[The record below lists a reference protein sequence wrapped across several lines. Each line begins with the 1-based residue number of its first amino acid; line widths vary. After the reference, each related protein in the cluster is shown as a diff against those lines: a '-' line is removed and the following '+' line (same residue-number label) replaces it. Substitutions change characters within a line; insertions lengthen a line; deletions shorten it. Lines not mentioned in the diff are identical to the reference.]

1 MSPKKNSTNMPC
13 CDFCG
18 RPQSEAGMLIAGAN
32 ARICADCVTLCSE
45 VLSENGSR
53 QSQQKKENRRQQA
66 HKPVDVTPA
75 QIMRHLDEYVVG
87 QSYAKKVLS
96 VAVYNHYKRINS
108 PQRPDKAVIQ
118 KSNVLLLGPTGS
130 GKTLL
135 AKSLANF
142 LQVPFAIS
150 DATALTEAG
159 YVGDDV
165 ENILLSLIQAAGG
178 DVRLA
183 ERGIVYV
190 DEIDKI
196 ARKSENMSITRDVSG
211 EGVQQALLKMIEG
224 TIANVP
230 PNGGR
235 KHPYQ
240 ECIKI
245 DTTNILFIVG
255 GAFVGIEGI
264 IGRRIGRKRVG
275 FGADNSEIKRQ
286 EEHPL
291 AELQPEDL
299 LKYGLIPELV
309 GRLPVTAYLEEL
321 THDELL
327 RVLTEPKDSL
337 IGQYEQL
344 FRMDG
349 MKLTFTDGA
358 LAEIVNKA
366 ERLKTGAR
374 GLRRIIET
382 AMLDVMF
389 KAPDEKGLIDELIIT
404 PEVVSGSAEPKKIM
418 KTNLN

>member
-1 MSPKKNSTNMPC
+1 MSPKKNSTNNPC

-18 RPQSEAGMLIAGAN
+18 RPQSEVGMLIGGAN
-32 ARICADCVTLCSE
+32 ASICAECVSLCSE
-45 VLSENGSR
+45 ILNGEAP
-53 QSQQKKENRRQQA
+53 SQQKKKESRRPA
-66 HKPVDVTPA
+66 AFKAFDVTPA
-75 QIMRHLDEYVVG
+75 QIKRHLDDYVVG
-87 QSYAKKVLS
+87 QNYAKKVLS

-108 PQRPDKAVIQ
+108 PHKPDNAVIQ

-135 AKSLANF
+135 AKSLASF

-165 ENILLSLIQAAGG
+165 ENILLSLIHAAGG
-178 DVRLA
+178 DIKLA

-224 TIANVP
+224 TIASVP
-230 PNGGR
+230 PSGGR

-264 IGRRIGRKRVG
+264 IGRRIGKKRVG
-275 FGADNSEIKRQ
+275 FGADNSSVRLQ
-286 EEHPL
+286 EEHL
-291 AELQPEDL
+291 LKELQPEDL

-327 RVLTEPKDSL
+327 RILTEPKDSL

-349 MKLTFTDGA
+349 IKLTFTDEA
-358 LAEIVNKA
+358 MAEIVNKA

-389 KAPDEKGLIDELIIT
+389 KAPDEKGLVDEIIIT
-404 PEVVSGSAEPKKIM
+404 PEVISCGAEPEKIM

>member
-1 MSPKKNSTNMPC
+1 MSPKKNTINTPC

-18 RPQSEAGMLIAGAN
+18 RPQSEVGMLIAGVN
-32 ARICADCVTLCSE
+32 ARICTECVALCND
-45 VLSENGSR
+45 VMNGEE
-53 QSQQKKENRRQQA
+53 QPQKKESRRPA
-66 HKPVDVTPA
+66 ARRPVDVTPA
-75 QIMRHLDEYVVG
+75 QIKRHLDDYVIG
-87 QSYAKKVLS
+87 QDYAKKVLS

-108 PQRPDKAVIQ
+108 PHRSDNAVIQ

-178 DVRLA
+178 DVKLA

-230 PNGGR
+230 PGGGR

-264 IGRRIGRKRVG
+264 IGRRIGKKMVG
-275 FGADNSEIKRQ
+275 FEADNSAVRSR
-286 EEHPL
+286 EEHLL

-349 MKLTFTDGA
+349 MKLTFTDEA
-358 LAEIVNKA
+358 LSEVVNKA

-374 GLRRIIET
+374 GLRRIIEA

-389 KAPDEKGLIDELIIT
+389 EAPDEKGQIDELIIT
-404 PEVVSGSAEPKKIM
+404 PEVISGHAEPKKII
-418 KTNLN
+418 KNLK